1 MDIVVYGASGFGQQV
16 MFWVDDAAAEEGW
29 NVLGFLDD
37 DGSAHGSERT
47 GHEVLG
53 GKEWLEQRDARPAI
67 VIGIADPGVKRQISE
82 ALAPSGVEFPTV
94 VHPSVVRAGHNR
106 LGEGCLVGAGS
117 VISVNVEL
125 GRFVTVNHSCTLAHD
140 VRVGDHCT
148 VLPGS
153 NVSGRVV
160 LEAGVTVG
168 TNAAIVQD
176 VTVGEGTTIGA
187 GATVLEDLP
196 GGVTA
201 VGTPARP
208 LDAS

>member
-1 MDIVVYGASGFGQQV
+1 MDLVVYGASGFGQQV
-16 MFWVDDAAAEEGW
+16 MFWVEDAAAEESW

-37 DGSAHGSERT
+37 DTDALGSERG

-53 GKEWLEQRDARPAI
+53 GRQWLEARAGPPLGVVVA
-67 VIGIADPGVKRQISE
+67 IADPAVKGRIAES
-82 ALAPSGVEFPTV
+82 LAPLGVSFPVV
-94 VHPSVVRAGHNR
+94 VHPSVVRARHNTI
-106 LGEGCLVGAGS
+106 GDGSIVGAGN

-125 GRFVTVNHSCTLAHD
+125 GQLVTINHSCTLAHD
-140 VRVGDHCT
+140 VGIGDYST

-160 LEAGVTVG
+160 IEPRVTVG
-168 TNAAIVQD
+168 TNSAIVQD
-176 VTVGEGTTIGA
+176 LTIGEGTTIGA

-196 GGVTA
+196 PNVTA

-208 LDAS
+208 I